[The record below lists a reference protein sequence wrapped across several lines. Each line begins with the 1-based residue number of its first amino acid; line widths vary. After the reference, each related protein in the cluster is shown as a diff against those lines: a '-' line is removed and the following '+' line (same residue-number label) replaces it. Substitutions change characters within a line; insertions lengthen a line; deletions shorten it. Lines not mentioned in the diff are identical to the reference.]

1 MSAASASRVRRLGT
15 WALYVA
21 LGLYGAAV
29 SYPLFLMVVTAFKTT
44 REIFFA
50 PFALPS
56 RWNLANFAIVWQRAN
71 FPVYMKNSLVVTGT
85 SVVLIGFVASLAAYA
100 LARYRFRWNGAL
112 YIYFLA
118 GLMVPIRLG
127 VLPLFLLMRDLGL
140 LDTHASLVLT
150 YVASGMPMS
159 VFILTGFFR
168 ALPQELEFAARI
180 DGCTEFQVFYRV
192 MLPLVR
198 PALATVMLIN
208 FVPLWNDFFFPLIFL
223 RSDSLK
229 TIPLGMTVFFGQYET
244 NWGVVFAGMLLASLP
259 LLALYLL
266 MSQQFIKGLT
276 AGAVKG

>member
-1 MSAASASRVRRLGT
+1 MVRKRGT
-15 WALYVA
+15 LALYVL
-21 LGLYGAAV
+21 LGAYAVVV
-29 SYPLFLMVVTAFKTT
+29 SYPLFLMVITAFKST

-50 PFALPS
+50 PFALPAKWS
-56 RWNLANFAIVWQRAN
+56 FANFATVWQRAN
-71 FPVYMKNSLVVTGT
+71 FPVYMKNSVIVTGT
-85 SVVLIGFVASLAAYA
+85 SVALIGFISSLAAYA
-100 LARYRFRWNGAL
+100 LARYRFRWNNAL

-127 VLPLFLLMRDLGL
+127 VLPLFLLMRNLGL
-140 LDTHASLVLT
+140 LNKHASLILT

-168 ALPQELEFAARI
+168 TLPQELEFAARI
-180 DGCTEFQVFYRV
+180 DGCTEFQVFYKV

-223 RSDSLK
+223 RDDALK

-259 LLALYLL
+259 LLALYFL